1 MVIWLVGGEG
11 MKNLW
16 KIVFWAGS
24 ILFLLCA
31 LAISFENL
39 LSGAMLLACAIL
51 INPVFIRNIKKKKGL
66 TALLILGLFT
76 GSFAVF
82 SIKTTVETE
91 PIMQTNYPRK
101 QEEAISKTYW
111 TIVPETSETKG
122 TEGKY
127 PGDLSIYGGTS
138 AAESLSDKVLSE
150 TPTPK
155 TTMLPTPTMIPTPTI
170 KPTAIIQPTPTIK
183 PTATTKPTHTIAIM
197 VEASP
202 TPASKQTRASGIEI
216 IEYTDVIG
224 RGEYASIEIKGRPN
238 TDYTCEVRYKTQMST
253 AKGLGEKTSDS
264 EGYVSWSWKVGTNTS
279 LDYRPT
285 ITISGGGDSIRVQF
299 KVVE

>member
-1 MVIWLVGGEG
+1 
-11 MKNLW
+11 MKILW
-16 KIVFWAGS
+16 KIVFWVGS
-24 ILFLLCA
+24 ILILLCA
-31 LAISFENL
+31 LALSFGNL
-39 LSGAMLLACAIL
+39 LSGAMLFACAIL
-51 INPVFIRNIKKKKGL
+51 INPIFIQNIGLKRGL
-66 TALLILGLFT
+66 TALLVTGLLI

-82 SIKTTVETE
+82 PIKSTVEAE
-91 PIMQTNYPRK
+91 PTMQTNYPRK
-101 QEEAISKTYW
+101 QEEALSKTYW
-111 TIVPETSETKG
+111 TIIPETSETKG

-127 PGDLSIYGGTS
+127 PDKLSIHGGS
-138 AAESLSDKVLSE
+138 PDAGSLSDKVLSE

-155 TTMLPTPTMIPTPTI
+155 TTMLSTPTMIPTPTI
-170 KPTAIIQPTPTIK
+170 KPTAIIKPTPTIK
-183 PTATTKPTHTIAIM
+183 PTATTKPTHTIAII

-202 TPASKQTRASGIEI
+202 TPASKQTGTSGIEI

-253 AKGLGEKTSDS
+253 AKGLGKKTSDS
-264 EGYVSWSWKVGTNTS
+264 EGYVSWSWKVSTNTS